1 MSVATNNAFVYN
13 PKSEVTST
21 MMRNGTNTYSYD
33 WAGNRTSAVTNSLYG
48 VAYTPNGFNQYANV
62 NGVSPTYDANGNLTA
77 IPGTCSMAYDGRNQM
92 TFYSNANDRV
102 WNTYDHQGRRVLKVS
117 HGGTETQSWEV
128 AESRFLYDDWNLISE
143 LQYSSI
149 PLFQYSIISFF
160 RLGSPFS
167 ASAEPRVPKVFGA
180 VLPNIPVFHLF
191 HYSTPAR
198 LNCGK
203 RLEPFG
209 LVWYI

>member
-1 MSVATNNAFVYN
+1 MND
-13 PKSEVTST
+13 
-21 MMRNGTNTYSYD
+21 YSAGHRLASASAEPRGPRMCGAM
-33 WAGNRTSAVTNSLYG
+33 WA
-48 VAYTPNGFNQYANV
+48 
-62 NGVSPTYDANGNLTA
+62 
-77 IPGTCSMAYDGRNQM
+77 
-92 TFYSNANDRV
+92 
-102 WNTYDHQGRRVLKVS
+102 
-117 HGGTETQSWEV
+117 
-128 AESRFLYDDWNLISE
+128 
-143 LQYSSI
+143 SI